1 MKKVYKRHILKS
13 FSWRILGTL
22 DTFLLSYLL
31 TGDFFL
37 GLSISGVDFVFKL
50 LLYYFHERIW
60 FYSKFKIQTNTRHI
74 LKTLSWRM
82 VGSIITLFLAWLL
95 TGNPLIGIEIGVI
108 EILTKMVLYYI
119 HEKLWYK
126 VNYGLNTRD
135 SSY

>member
-1 MKKVYKRHILKS
+1 
-13 FSWRILGTL
+13 
-22 DTFLLSYLL
+22 
-31 TGDFFL
+31 
-37 GLSISGVDFVFKL
+37 
-50 LLYYFHERIW
+50 
-60 FYSKFKIQTNTRHI
+60 
-74 LKTLSWRM
+74 M